1 MQQDVHALD
10 SLRGILLQMGSDRII
25 DLDEIRRVRK
35 QTEESIQAHDNGPLS
50 APVRLAVKGKDQIEF
65 TIDGNVY
72 SLTETVAKSWAT
84 NLRDAVRKS
93 RIIGEPICS
102 VCERHACRRVHP
114 GQQWKRKTDGRIA
127 IVMSVFGARI
137 QLEQES
143 GRISTITG
151 LHRLC
156 KRYCGPWE

>member
-1 MQQDVHALD
+1 MA
-10 SLRGILLQMGSDRII
+10 QMSDGRII
-25 DLDEIRRVRK
+25 DLSEIRRVRK
-35 QTEESIQAHDNGPLS
+35 QAEESIQASESESESLT

-72 SLTETVAKSWAT
+72 TLTEVVAKSWAR
-84 NLRDAVRKS
+84 NLRDAVHKS
-93 RIIGEPICS
+93 RIIGEPMCP

-114 GQQWKRKTDGRIA
+114 GQQWKRKTDGKIA
-127 IVMSVFGARI
+127 IVKSVFGARI

-151 LHRLC
+151 AFRLSR
-156 KRYCGPWE
+156 RYRGPWEWSPARM